1 MAETLYTTAPAARAA
16 KISEATLRLW
26 ARLGIVPSQIT
37 STGMRLLAVDD
48 VLRVARDPAAKRAS
62 QRGGGQ
68 AARNTRTKTCLHCG
82 QPTRQQIVAQAQ
94 LARGALKLM
103 LDRLGSPWPAEP
115 ALSAAIARLVV
126 LAEESA

>member
-1 MAETLYTTAPAARAA
+1 M
-16 KISEATLRLW
+16 
-26 ARLGIVPSQIT
+26 
-37 STGMRLLAVDD
+37 
-48 VLRVARDPAAKRAS
+48 
-62 QRGGGQ
+62 
-68 AARNTRTKTCLHCG
+68 NTRTKTCLHCG

-126 LAEESA
+126 LADESA